1 MLEIISNVNSEINTF
16 PVLRGLMAK
25 HKNLSQEQMG
35 QVIGTT
41 YGTFGKKLNG
51 HIDFTFTEMW
61 KIRDFFN
68 AKGESLTIE
77 NIFFDWIVHNSEQ
90 K

>member
-25 HKNLSQEQMG
+25 HKGITYEQMG
-35 QVIGTT
+35 EVIGNVDR
-41 YGTFGKKLNG
+41 TFSKKING
-51 HIDFTFTEMW
+51 LADFTFSDMW
-61 KIRDFFN
+61 KIKDFFN

-90 K
+90 